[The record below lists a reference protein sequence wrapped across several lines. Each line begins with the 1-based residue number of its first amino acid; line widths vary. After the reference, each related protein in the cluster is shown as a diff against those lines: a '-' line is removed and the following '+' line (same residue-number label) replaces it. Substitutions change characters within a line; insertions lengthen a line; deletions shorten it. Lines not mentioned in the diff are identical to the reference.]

1 MGLRRSSRISLLSI
15 TFLLRQRCRRS
26 LLFLVLLLICSR
38 HYFWSMLTILFIVC
52 FHFFFSRDVRFLC
65 PLLTMIM
72 TSLWFQTQFVVLCS
86 CLTVLSSVRGSVSMF
101 DSALFSPRS
110 WQVFT
115 SGIAFLGLCFYA
127 FSPHRVYSMWTVHE
141 FVLGSCLVR
150 NVKCI

>member
-1 MGLRRSSRISLLSI
+1 MQTVAVVCSFVINMF
-15 TFLLRQRCRRS
+15 TT
-26 LLFLVLLLICSR
+26 LFLVYA
-38 HYFWSMLTILFIVC
+38 HYTFHCLFSFFLFTRRSFSVSIAYNDHDIL
-52 FHFFFSRDVRFLC
+52 
-65 PLLTMIM
+65 
-72 TSLWFQTQFVVLCS
+72 VVS
-86 CLTVLSSVRGSVSMF
+86 NPVRGSVSMF

>member
-1 MGLRRSSRISLLSI
+1 MQTVAVVFSFVINMFTTLFLVYAHYTFHCLFSFFLFTRRSSFFVSI
-15 TFLLRQRCRRS
+15 AS
-26 LLFLVLLLICSR
+26 NDHGILVVSN
-38 HYFWSMLTILFIVC
+38 
-52 FHFFFSRDVRFLC
+52 
-65 PLLTMIM
+65 P
-72 TSLWFQTQFVVLCS
+72 
-86 CLTVLSSVRGSVSMF
+86 VRGSVSMF